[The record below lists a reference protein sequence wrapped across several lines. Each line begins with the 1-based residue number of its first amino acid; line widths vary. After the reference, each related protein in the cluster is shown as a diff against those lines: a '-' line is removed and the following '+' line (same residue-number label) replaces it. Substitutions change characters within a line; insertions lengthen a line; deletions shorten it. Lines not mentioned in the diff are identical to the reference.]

1 MEPNMEK
8 SFFDILGAL
17 TGSFA
22 QTGYIIGG
30 TVLLLIGG
38 VLLAD
43 WLRWKAKAVEVEGE
57 VIGLKPRGDVFLP
70 VYRYTLDGVTQE
82 AVSNTGSSSIS
93 GQDTGTLVKIL
104 ILRSDPARAQ
114 PARAPVWPMLGLL
127 LAAPGGYMVWM
138 GFNHYEVT
146 GFTWA
151 TLATLAIISFN
162 RFRRSIIPKNQRL
175 SREERRLSKRMETD
189 SLPVYTAEDIR
200 QSPEMARREARNT
213 KQAAVTG
220 PLLILVGA
228 AALAGALYFGSDTID
243 LLGAESAG
251 GEVIQLAYNS
261 DGNYSAIV
269 KFNALGRDIT
279 FRDKVATR
287 PPLYDEGEKVNVLY
301 KKDNAEQSAVID
313 RGALNWIVPGALGLF
328 GILFLMGG
336 IARMPR
342 QRDVAL

>member
-8 SFFDILGAL
+8 SFLDILGAL

-30 TVLLLIGG
+30 TILMLIGG
-38 VLLAD
+38 VLLVD
-43 WLRWKAKAVEVEGE
+43 WLRWKAKAEEVDGE
-57 VIGLKPRGDVFLP
+57 VIGLKQRGDVFLP

-93 GQDTGTLVKIL
+93 GQDTGTVVKIL

-114 PARAPVWPMLGLL
+114 PARAAIWPLLGLL

-138 GFNHYEVT
+138 GFTQYEVT

-162 RFRRSIIPKNQRL
+162 RFRRSVIPKHQRQ
-175 SREERRLSKRMETD
+175 SREEWRLSKRMELD
-189 SLPVYTAEDIR
+189 STPVYTAEDIR
-200 QSPEMARREARNT
+200 QSPEMARRAARNE
-213 KQAAVTG
+213 KHAAVTG
-220 PLLILVGA
+220 PLLMLLGA
-228 AALAGALYFGSDTID
+228 AALAGALYVGSDTLD
-243 LLGAESAG
+243 MTGAESTG
-251 GEVIQLAYNS
+251 GEVIQLAADT

-269 KFNALGRDIT
+269 KFNAEGRDIT
-279 FRDKVATR
+279 FRDKVATN
-287 PPLYDEGEKVNVLY
+287 PSLYDEGEKVNVLY
-301 KKDNAEQSAVID
+301 KKDDVEKSAVID
-313 RGALNWIVPGALGLF
+313 RGVFNWIVPGALGLF
-328 GILFLMGG
+328 GFFFILGG

-342 QRDVAL
+342 RRDVAL